1 MGLVN
6 FIAFLLLKILYNL
19 VSMKYFLN
27 AITGDINKIL
37 KSVQSDLTFI
47 YDVLSELRI
56 GFVSFLVILA
66 LENVVNF
73 TKKMFLSKLK
83 QRNYV

>member
-1 MGLVN
+1 MQ
-6 FIAFLLLKILYNL
+6 
-19 VSMKYFLN
+19 
-27 AITGDINKIL
+27 ITADISKIL

-66 LENVVNF
+66 LENVVSF
-73 TKKMFLSKLK
+73 TKACFHRK
-83 QRNYV
+83 QSSVTMCNYVEKIHAKIGRNLT

>member
-1 MGLVN
+1 MQ
-6 FIAFLLLKILYNL
+6 
-19 VSMKYFLN
+19 
-27 AITGDINKIL
+27 ITADISKIL

-66 LENVVNF
+66 LVNVVSF
-73 TKKMFLSKLK
+73 AKTCFYRK
-83 QRNYV
+83 RNSVNMGNYMETFHANIGHNLA

>member
-1 MGLVN
+1 MQ
-6 FIAFLLLKILYNL
+6 
-19 VSMKYFLN
+19 
-27 AITGDINKIL
+27 ITADISKIL

-66 LENVVNF
+66 LENVVSF
-73 TKKMFLSKLK
+73 TKTCFYRKRSSVTMH
-83 QRNYV
+83 NYVETFHANIGHNLA